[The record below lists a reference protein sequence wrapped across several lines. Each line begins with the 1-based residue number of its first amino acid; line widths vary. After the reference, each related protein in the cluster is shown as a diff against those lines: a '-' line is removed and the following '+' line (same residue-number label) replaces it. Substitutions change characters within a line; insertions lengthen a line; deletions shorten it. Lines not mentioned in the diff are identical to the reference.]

1 MKKKNLREASVRDLA
16 VLLLLLWAFAQ
27 AMIMA
32 FAPADSRVIYLV
44 LILAMDV
51 AVMIGFLGRSSLS
64 WVLCGT
70 LTCVWVCYKLY
81 EYYMSGVLLAL
92 TDYVWVPVPLL
103 GALAASLFLRGM
115 KGMDTE
121 NTMLRRQVEE
131 LVLVDE
137 LTGLY
142 NQRALY
148 RDLRLMAGYA
158 ARNNLPISLMLVQ
171 MRYESELRGILPKRL
186 YVELRQKM
194 ADTVRMTV
202 RVEDR
207 TYCIDE
213 KGTLAVLLTATEKDS
228 VFVRNRLTAALR
240 KDGAFDGILEPGV
253 KLDLRF
259 ACKQYSA
266 ETFKGDMMGFKRSV
280 ESELVYDV

>member
-1 MKKKNLREASVRDLA
+1 MKKKNLRAAYLRDIA
-16 VLLLLLWAFAQ
+16 ILLLLLWAFAQ
-27 AMIMA
+27 AIIMT
-32 FAPADSRVIYLV
+32 FAPAGNRVVYLIM
-44 LILAMDV
+44 LLTMDA
-51 AVMIGFLGRSSLS
+51 AVMIGFLGRSSMS

-81 EYYMSGVLLAL
+81 DYYFAGALLAL
-92 TDYVWVPVPLL
+92 TDYVLIPVPLL
-103 GALAASLFLRGM
+103 GALAASIFLRGM
-115 KGMDTE
+115 KSMDSE
-121 NTMLRRQVEE
+121 NALLRRQVEE

-158 ARNNLPISLMLVQ
+158 QRNNLPISLMLVQ
-171 MRYESELRGILPKRL
+171 LRYESELRGILPKRQ
-186 YVELRQKM
+186 YNELRQKM
-194 ADTVRMTV
+194 ADIVRMSV

-213 KGTLAVLLTATEKDS
+213 KGTLALLLTTTEKDS
-228 VFVRNRLTAALR
+228 VFVRNRLTTALR
-240 KDGAFDGILEPGV
+240 DTNAFEDILEPGT

-259 ACKQYSA
+259 ACKQYTA
-266 ETFKGDMMGFKRSV
+266 ECKGDMMGFKRSV

>member
-1 MKKKNLREASVRDLA
+1 MKKKNLHEASVRDLA

-32 FAPADSRVIYLV
+32 FAPEDNRVIYMV

-70 LTCVWVCYKLY
+70 LTCVWVSYKLY
-81 EYYMSGVLLAL
+81 EYYMSGMLLAL
-92 TDYVWVPVPLL
+92 MDFVLIPVPLL
-103 GALAASLFLRGM
+103 GALSASLFQRGM
-115 KGMDTE
+115 KGIDTE
-121 NTMLRRQVEE
+121 NNLLRRQVEE

-158 ARNNLPISLMLVQ
+158 QRNNMPISLMLVQ
-171 MRYESELRGILPKRL
+171 LRYESELRGILPKRQ
-186 YVELRQKM
+186 YTELRQRM
-194 ADTVRMTV
+194 ADAVRMTV

-213 KGTLAVLLTATEKDS
+213 KGTLAVLLTTTEKDS
-228 VFVRNRLTAALR
+228 VFVRNRLMAALQ
-240 KDGAFDGILEPGV
+240 KEETFEGVLDPGV

-259 ACKQYSA
+259 ACKQYTS
-266 ETFKGDMMGFKRSV
+266 EYKDDMMGFKRTV

>member
-1 MKKKNLREASVRDLA
+1 
-16 VLLLLLWAFAQ
+16 
-27 AMIMA
+27 
-32 FAPADSRVIYLV
+32 
-44 LILAMDV
+44 
-51 AVMIGFLGRSSLS
+51 
-64 WVLCGT
+64 
-70 LTCVWVCYKLY
+70 
-81 EYYMSGVLLAL
+81 
-92 TDYVWVPVPLL
+92 
-103 GALAASLFLRGM
+103 
-115 KGMDTE
+115 
-121 NTMLRRQVEE
+121 MLRRQVEE

-171 MRYESELRGILPKRL
+171 MRYESELRGILPKRR

-213 KGTLAVLLTATEKDS
+213 KGTLAVLLTTTEKDS